1 MMKEYS
7 QEKTLGLRG
16 GSPGKNCPWH
26 EKLRFTLGDLGY
38 IWPKARLGLDATF
51 LELQRT
57 DVLQPLVSVAK
68 LRRLAFVCSSTI
80 SEALCHLYWK

>member
-16 GSPGKNCPWH
+16 HSPGKNCPWH

-38 IWPKARLGLDATF
+38 IWPKARLGLDCKG
-51 LELQRT
+51 LMRGNLWS
-57 DVLQPLVSVAK
+57 LAK

-80 SEALCHLYWK
+80 SEALCRLYWK